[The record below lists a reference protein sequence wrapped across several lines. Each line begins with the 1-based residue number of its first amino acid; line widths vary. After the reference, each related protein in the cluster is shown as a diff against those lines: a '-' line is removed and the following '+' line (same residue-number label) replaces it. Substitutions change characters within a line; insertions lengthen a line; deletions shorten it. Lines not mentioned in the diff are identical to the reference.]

1 MASLKQ
7 FSTPDWRK
15 LSVDKPYY
23 DSVKREYCIAVSTDI
38 DYVRVSH
45 TALSNNDTLKTT
57 VKDQG
62 IKNLAKFYNKI
73 DGIEDVASFASK
85 VETELQQRGIANAVA
100 NTLRIRDYYMDSRP
114 CSRLRYLV
122 CVEALYWDQ
131 LPQKPRKFLSPEPV
145 LPVEEVVVY
154 KLSELND
161 LLNSVADSF
170 IEISQ
175 NITTTRPGLD
185 FVKE

>member
-15 LSVDKPYY
+15 LSVDQPYY

-114 CSRLRYLV
+114 CSRLRY
-122 CVEALYWDQ
+122 
-131 LPQKPRKFLSPEPV
+131 
-145 LPVEEVVVY
+145 
-154 KLSELND
+154 
-161 LLNSVADSF
+161 
-170 IEISQ
+170 
-175 NITTTRPGLD
+175 
-185 FVKE
+185 